1 MTTNLN
7 SDHQLA
13 DWRGL
18 ALAIEAAVNTVMVGQ
33 DEAVRLLC
41 IAIFSR
47 GHVILEGNI
56 GVGKTTLLRA
66 VARTLG
72 GSYERIEGTVD
83 LMPSDLV
90 YYTYVDTDGK
100 PRVAP
105 GPLLK
110 HGEALATFF
119 FNVVNRA

>member
-83 LMPSDLV
+83 LMPSDLM
-90 YYTYVDTDGK
+90 YHTFVDENGK
-100 PRVAP
+100 PQVAP
-105 GPLLK
+105 GLLLM
-110 HGEALATFF
+110 HG
-119 FNVVNRA
+119 